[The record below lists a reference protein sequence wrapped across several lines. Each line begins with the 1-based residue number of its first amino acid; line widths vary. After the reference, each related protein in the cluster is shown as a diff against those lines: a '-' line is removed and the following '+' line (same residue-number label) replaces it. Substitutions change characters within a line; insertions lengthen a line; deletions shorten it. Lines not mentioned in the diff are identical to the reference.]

1 MAFDKKLPA
10 VSPQLFIADGKTDG
24 RIFVARPGLFK
35 TLQRVVVSSI
45 VSPSLIFEVKRVEPV
60 ATVTLGPLDNNLNSR
75 SDLSPYTVVDG
86 ATILAAEQ
94 IRPFIP
100 RDELVPNY
108 SLDDLT
114 FDEEPVVAK
123 RAILVNELG
132 ERIGFTIG
140 GDGKIRLAVNAD
152 VSIPFPPD
160 PTSPTIANVAIALPN
175 TEISYALP
183 ANTRRFLMKA
193 RSNSKLKLSF
203 ILGDSGVA
211 YLTIPMG
218 GFFAETGIGAAA
230 LTLYFQSSKA
240 PEVVEVLSWA

>member
-1 MAFDKKLPA
+1 MAFDKRLPA
-10 VSPQLFIADGKTDG
+10 VTPQLFVADGKTDG
-24 RIFVARPGLFK
+24 RIFVSRPGLFK
-35 TLQRVVVSSI
+35 TLQRVVVSSNAA
-45 VSPSLIFEVKRVEPV
+45 PSLIFEVKRVEPV
-60 ATVTLGPLDNNLNSR
+60 ATITLGPLDNNLDSR
-75 SDLSPYTVVDG
+75 SDLSAYTVVDG

-123 RAILVNELG
+123 RAVLVNELG

-140 GDGKIRLAVNAD
+140 ADGKIRLAVNAD
-152 VSIPFPPD
+152 IFSGV
-160 PTSPTIANVAIALPN
+160 TSPTIANIAVGVPN
-175 TEISYALP
+175 FEISYALP
-183 ANTRRFLMKA
+183 ADTKKFLIKA
-193 RSNSKLKLSF
+193 RGNSKLHLSF
-203 ILGDSGVA
+203 LLGGSGVT

-218 GFFAETGIGAAA
+218 GVFSETDIGTPL

-240 PEVVEVLSWA
+240 PEVVEVLSWS